1 MLMSKK
7 ASLKCIFLT
16 YNHIIREDFLVSV
29 YFINNEL
36 KFIEDRDS
44 NVIPTLRILHVYPF
58 MMPHMQCDKGAI
70 KHIMSGSDVMCPGL
84 TSPGGKMAD
93 VPKDTVVAITA
104 EGKEHAMGIGI
115 TTMSAK
121 DIKNI
126 NKNVGI
132 KLIMNLTDGMWKLT
146 RPQITL

>member
-1 MLMSKK
+1 MFRR
-7 ASLKCIFLT
+7 ANLKCKELPELT
-16 YNHIIREDFLVSV
+16 YFIISEDFLVSV
-29 YFINNEL
+29 YFINGEL

-44 NVIPTLRILHVYPF
+44 NVIPTLRILHRFPF

-84 TSPGGKMAD
+84 TSPGARMD
-93 VPKDTVVAITA
+93 EVPEGTVVAITA

-115 TTMSAK
+115 TTMSSK
-121 DIKNI
+121 DIRQI

-132 KLIMNLTDGMWKLT
+132 RLIMNLTDAMWKLT
-146 RPQITL
+146 RPQIAL